1 MVAGVVND
9 VSDDKALENRERAME
24 MMHQAR
30 YAIEQ
35 RLEQSSSPP
44 SSSSSAPDDAVRK
57 EATAILT
64 NLKSIMWDN
73 VGVVRT
79 PSKLELAVSEL
90 SAIRTEADQLW
101 NNSDGGAGW
110 EVVALRDAA
119 HSGLAVAESALA
131 NRVSGGAHYVVLEEE
146 TESEGSDDEEPII
159 VGL

>member
-1 MVAGVVND
+1 
-9 VSDDKALENRERAME
+9 
-24 MMHQAR
+24 
-30 YAIEQ
+30 
-35 RLEQSSSPP
+35 
-44 SSSSSAPDDAVRK
+44 
-57 EATAILT
+57 
-64 NLKSIMWDN
+64 MWDN

-101 NNSDGGAGW
+101 NNSNGGAGW

-146 TESEGSDDEEPII
+146 TENEGSDDEEPII
-159 VGL
+159 VGLWEGVDPLEESLHSMIGVEGWEGDQQINYWILKFDLRIWSTDCTPYDNV